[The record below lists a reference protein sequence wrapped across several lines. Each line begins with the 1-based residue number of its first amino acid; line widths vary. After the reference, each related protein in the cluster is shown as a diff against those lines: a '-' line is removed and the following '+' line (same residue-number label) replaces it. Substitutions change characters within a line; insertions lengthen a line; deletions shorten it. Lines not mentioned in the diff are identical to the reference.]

1 MVLRPAIPALRYV
14 ARMLDVVPLRTNA
27 SLVVPVIEILVELY
41 RVSPF
46 RDKLVSLDTGKESVV
61 LRIEITKLCVN

>member
-1 MVLRPAIPALRYV
+1 
-14 ARMLDVVPLRTNA
+14 MLDVVPLCTNA

-61 LRIEITKLCVN
+61 LPIEITKLCVN